1 MVQRGE
7 PAPAFGQ
14 AVLFTD
20 NPMLIAREA
29 ANVYNHSASDDGGL
43 AFIGT
48 STLPP
53 FASLVFVRA
62 AADSRV
68 LPLSDNRKVVAT
80 GVGATLWGDRPQT
93 QATGRR

>member
-1 MVQRGE
+1 
-7 PAPAFGQ
+7 
-14 AVLFTD
+14 
-20 NPMLIAREA
+20 MLIAREA

-43 AFIGT
+43 AFIGAP
-48 STLPP
+48 TLLF
-53 FASLVFVRA
+53 FASAVYFRRA

-68 LPLSDNRKVVAT
+68 LLLSDNRKVVAT